1 MSYCIKKLTAWCI
14 ILSFAITNS
23 VSAYD
28 VKTQTGTLR
37 PLMSKQAGVMPLSD
51 SISAVS
57 LQTDAAMG
65 DIDQIKSDIMMNIEH
80 LESGLRTTRIS
91 AVRNLGAIT
100 SILTSMLA
108 ELSEDEG
115 KSHILDEVL
124 DLILV
129 TLTPALMEVLKN
141 DVDPKIRYHAVSALG
156 SIRPFQDGVI
166 LVLADAVAD
175 RDIDVRHQAI
185 AMLSDAGS
193 EASLAMPALIK
204 ALKDREA
211 QVRSNAAWALGRVGS
226 DASEAIPAL
235 LDALKYDSSPYVRG
249 DAAEALGKV
258 ARIIDQGSAI
268 DRLLTYLGKEAG
280 ELSYSARVALQEAL
294 GDKDRYVQEQ
304 ARYALMTDAKFSS
317 AGEATDKTRLEEQIN
332 SSIEGLKSPDTSTRR
347 LALERL
353 ADIGTSAEKAI
364 PYIIMALLN
373 DGNVYVRMYAA
384 RALGRIGPLSDEVIP
399 ALVNALKDSYYVN
412 RESVEALKKICPA
425 AAYVLYKSLDDADA
439 AYALGATVRL
449 YPEIIPPFIHSLQ
462 KELKGNDESRKH
474 HAAYVLGE
482 IGPAASESVDD
493 LLYLLNNKFE
503 NIYAR
508 SAAAEALGKIDPNNE
523 KVIEN
528 LKQAFEEK
536 NYLIKK
542 RAAEALAQGIKTS
555 SSGDSLVYMFAEG
568 KTTAEEL
575 FNNLGLD
582 ARKAILGGKGEG
594 LHSMTAAGIPV
605 PPGFTII
612 TEACNYYYAK
622 GVWPAELDVEINKHI
637 EKIEDVL
644 GKGLGDAKNP
654 LLLSVRS
661 GAKFSMPGMMDTILN
676 LGLNDES
683 VLGFASI
690 TNNERLAW
698 DSYRRFIQMFS
709 NVVLG
714 IDKEHFDKIM
724 DAKKLETGAKS
735 DLDLT
740 TDDLKDIAARF
751 KSYLKEIGMDFP
763 QDAKEQ
769 LRMAVNAV
777 FLSWNS
783 DRAKYYRSMNN
794 ISDALGT
801 AVNVQAMV
809 FGNSGNASATGVG
822 FTRNPSTGEKIPYGE
837 FLVNAQGEDVVAG
850 IRTPNPISE
859 LEEAM
864 PDVYRQLIEITSRLE
879 VHYRDMQDFE
889 FTIENGKL
897 YLLQTRSGKR
907 TGVAAVKIAVDMVH
921 EGRISRQEAL
931 MRLSPQE
938 INEVLF
944 PMVDPND
951 IKSLSPQEILTTGLS
966 AGPGGASG
974 RIVFSSKAAVERAER
989 GEKVILWRK
998 ETSPDDIEGMHR
1010 AQGVGTSAGGMT
1022 SHAAVVARQM
1032 GKVTMVG
1039 ASNVEVDEAGR
1050 KAVIKDDGGV
1060 ILHTLNEGDWVTLN
1074 VVSGKPAQLILG
1086 EKNIVRPE
1094 ELSSELEEFLS
1105 WAREHSRL
1113 YVRANADTPEDARKA
1128 FGFGAQGIGL
1138 CRTEHMFFA
1147 PERLPI
1153 MQEVILAK
1161 NLTEREIA
1169 LDKLLPMQR
1178 GDFAGLFREMKGFP
1192 VTIRMLDPPLHEFLP
1207 KREEL
1212 MVDVRELEVR
1222 IELANEMPRL
1232 SSLEQKQIYMNK
1244 QLLEKKRTLLARV
1257 NELHEFNP
1265 MMGLRG
1271 VRLGIMMPEIT
1282 AMQARAIAEAAS
1294 EVVKEGKDVLPEIMI
1309 PLVGKLEEL
1318 AHQKKIIVDTVEQVM
1333 KEQGITFEYKVGT
1346 MIEIPRAALTAD
1358 ELAGEAEFFSFGT
1371 NDLTQYGAGFSR
1383 DDAGKYL
1390 QEYQKLGIYI
1400 NDPFESLDTDG
1411 IGKLIEIAVEK
1422 GRITEPGLKIGICGE
1437 HGGDPASI
1445 EFFHKTGLDYVSCS
1459 PYRVLGAWLAAAQSA
1474 IKDDQVKASSAGT
1487 TLTERDL
1494 ENIKLAAEAARLS
1507 DAKGTVVYNDTMLSV
1522 NQQQALQSLI
1532 GIGTQGLTELE
1543 LKLGCKVRLL
1553 SQGPVEDNTD
1563 TIIISDNKLPDYT
1576 KAQYL
1581 VINQV
1586 NVDLNDK
1593 AVYVAIFAH
1602 IPIAKGLLG
1611 LKSISQQPE
1620 LYEALKQSIRNL
1632 SQGLLNEREVEQAI
1646 EAYINGNPLFIELP
1660 PAVSY
1665 EGKLENLQRA
1675 ALMALIAA

>member
-14 ILSFAITNS
+14 ISSFAITNS
-23 VSAYD
+23 VFAYD
-28 VKTQTGTLR
+28 VKTQAGTLR

-51 SISAVS
+51 SISAVP
-57 LQTDAAMG
+57 LRTDAAID
-65 DIDQIKSDIMMNIEH
+65 DIKQIKSDIILNIKN
-80 LESGLRTTRIS
+80 LKSDSRSIRIS
-91 AVRNLGAIT
+91 AVRDLGART
-100 SILTSMLA
+100 SILINMLT
-108 ELSEDEG
+108 ELSEDKS
-115 KSHILDEVL
+115 KSHVLNDTLDFIFL
-124 DLILV
+124 M
-129 TLTPALMEVLKN
+129 LTPALIKTLKN
-141 DVDPKIRYHAVSALG
+141 DRDPKIRYHAVSALG
-156 SIRPFQDGVI
+156 SIRPSQHYVI
-166 LVLADAVAD
+166 LALADAAAD

-185 AMLSDAGS
+185 AMLSDAGL

-204 ALKDREA
+204 ALKDRES
-211 QVRSNAAWALGRVGS
+211 QVRSSAAWALGRIGP

-235 LDALKYDSSPYVRG
+235 LDALKDDSSPYVRG
-249 DAAEALGKV
+249 DAAEALGRV
-258 ARIIDQGSAI
+258 ARIIDQGSAL
-268 DRLLTYLGKEAG
+268 DKALAALDKMGD
-280 ELSYSARVALQEAL
+280 LSYSARVALQDAL
-294 GDKDRYVQEQ
+294 ADKDRYVQEQ

-317 AGEATDKTRLEEQIN
+317 AGEATDKTRLEEQIS

-353 ADIGTSAEKAI
+353 ADIGAPAEKAI
-364 PYIIMALLN
+364 PYISMALLN
-373 DGNVYVRMYAA
+373 DRNVYVRMYAA
-384 RALGRIGPLSDEVIP
+384 RALGKIGPLSDEVIP
-399 ALVNALKDSYYVN
+399 SLVNALKDSYYVN
-412 RESVEALKKICPA
+412 RESVEALKKIGPA

-439 AYALGATVRL
+439 AYALGVIVLL

-462 KELKGNDESRKH
+462 KELKGNAESRKQ

-493 LLYLLNNKFE
+493 LLNLLNNKFE

-508 SAAAEALGKIDPNNE
+508 GAAPEALGKIGPNNE
-523 KVIEN
+523 KVIAS
-528 LKQAFEEK
+528 LMQAFQEK
-536 NYLIKK
+536 NYIIRKH
-542 RAAEALAQGIKTS
+542 AAEALAQGIKTS

-568 KTTAEEL
+568 KTGAEKL
-575 FNNLGLD
+575 FQDLSLD
-582 ARKAILGGKGEG
+582 ERKGILGGKGEG

-605 PPGFTII
+605 PPGFTIA
-612 TEACNYYYAK
+612 TDACNYYYAK
-622 GVWPAELDVEINKHI
+622 GVWPAELDAEINKNIANI
-637 EKIEDVL
+637 EKAL
-644 GKGLGDAKNP
+644 GKVLGDAKNP

-683 VLGFASI
+683 VLGFAAI

-698 DSYRRFIQMFS
+698 DSYRRFMQMFS
-709 NVVLG
+709 DVVLG
-714 IDKEHFDKIM
+714 VDKVHFDKII
-724 DAKKLETGAKS
+724 DIKKSEIGAKS
-735 DLDLT
+735 DLDLSA
-740 TDDLKDIAARF
+740 DDLKDIVERF
-751 KSYLKEIGMDFP
+751 KSYFEETGIDFP
-763 QDAKEQ
+763 QDAREQ

-777 FLSWNS
+777 FQSWNS
-783 DRAKYYRSMNN
+783 DRAQYYRKMNN
-794 ISDALGT
+794 ISDDLGT

-809 FGNSGNASATGVG
+809 FGNSGDTSATGVG
-822 FTRNPSTGEKIPYGE
+822 FTRNPSTGEKSPYGE

-864 PDVYRQLIEITSRLE
+864 PDVYKQLMDITARLE
-879 VHYRDMQDFE
+879 AHYRDMQDFE

-921 EGRISRQEAL
+921 EGKINKEEAL
-931 MRLSPQE
+931 MRITPQE

-944 PMVDPND
+944 PMVDPNE
-951 IKSLSPQEILTTGLS
+951 IKQLDAQEVLTTGLS

-974 RIVFSSKAAVERAER
+974 RIVFSSRAAVEKAEL

-1039 ASNVEVDEAGR
+1039 ASNVEIDEAGK
-1050 KAVIKDDGGV
+1050 KAVIKDSDGV
-1060 ILHTLNEGDWVTLN
+1060 ILHILNEGDWVTLN

-1094 ELSSELEEFLS
+1094 ELSGELGEFLS
-1105 WAREHSRL
+1105 WAKQHSRL

-1128 FGFGAQGIGL
+1128 VEFGAQGIGL

-1147 PERLPI
+1147 PDRLPV
-1153 MQEVILAK
+1153 MQDVILA
-1161 NLTEREIA
+1161 NDLPGRESA

-1178 GDFAGLFREMKGFP
+1178 EDFAGLFREMKGFP

-1212 MVDVRELEVR
+1212 MVEVRELEVR
-1222 IELANEMPRL
+1222 IELANEKPRL
-1232 SSLEQKQIYMNK
+1232 SSLEQKHIYMNK
-1244 QLLEKKRTLLARV
+1244 QLLDKKKTLLARV

-1282 AMQARAIAEAAS
+1282 AMQARAIAEAAA
-1294 EVVKEGKDVLPEIMI
+1294 EVTKAGKSVFPEIMI

-1318 AHQKKIIVDTVEQVM
+1318 AHQKKIVVDTVEQVM

-1390 QEYQKLGIYI
+1390 KEYQKLGIYI
-1400 NDPFESLDTDG
+1400 NDPFESLDKEG

-1459 PYRVLGAWLAAAQSA
+1459 PYRVLGAWLASAQIA
-1474 IKDDQVKASSAGT
+1474 IKEQQVKTSSSGT
-1487 TLTERDL
+1487 ALSERDM
-1494 ENIKLAAEAARLS
+1494 ENIKLAAEPARLS
-1507 DAKGTVVYNDTMLSV
+1507 NAKGTVAYDDTILPL

-1532 GIGTQGLTELE
+1532 GVGTQGLIDLE
-1543 LKLGCKVRLL
+1543 LKLGCRVRLL

-1563 TIIISDNKLPDYT
+1563 TIIISDNKLSDYT
-1576 KAQYL
+1576 QTQYL

-1586 NVDLNDK
+1586 NVDLQDK

-1611 LKSISQQPE
+1611 LNSRLEQPE

-1632 SQGLLNEREVEQAI
+1632 SQGLLNEREVEKAI